1 MTQGRMI
8 SQNPPTSILIRR
20 RSSQPMRLVGALVV
34 AFALAGCSEIS
45 NPFKKAE
52 VVTPP
57 TGPTK
62 VDVGK
67 IPGNE
72 SIPVVVDDHPIT
84 SYDITQRAKL
94 MKLANSGSDE
104 KAARE
109 ELVDEILELEE
120 AARFG
125 IVVPPD
131 QVDSAYSSVAQ
142 NLKLTSATLTQALAG
157 EGIDANTL
165 KRRLLAQITW
175 QQLVAKRAQETGQI
189 KESDVT
195 TALLAKGDPK
205 DLTTKEYTLQQI
217 VFVVPSGSPTSA
229 FDQRRR
235 EAEAFRQ
242 RFQGCDKSLAQAKP
256 LNGVVVKEPVRR
268 VATDFSGTEA
278 DAIKGAKGGDTL
290 RPSQTAQ
297 GIEVIAVC
305 TVKDVQSTAEAR
317 LDIQNQIFQ
326 KQSEGIAKDY
336 LKALRA
342 QATIVY
348 R

>member
-1 MTQGRMI
+1 M
-8 SQNPPTSILIRR
+8 L
-20 RSSQPMRLVGALVV
+20 LLAV
-34 AFALAGCSEIS
+34 AVAGCSEIS

-72 SIPVVVDDHPIT
+72 SIPVVVNDHPIT
-84 SYDITQRAKL
+84 SYDISQRAKL

-120 AARFG
+120 AAKFG

-131 QVDSAYSSVAQ
+131 QVNGAYATIAQ
-142 NLKLTSATLTQALAG
+142 NLKLTSDTLTQALNG

-189 KESDVT
+189 KESEVT
-195 TALLAKGDPK
+195 TALLAKGDPSEIK
-205 DLTTKEYTLQQI
+205 TKEYTLQQI
-217 VFVVPSGSPTSA
+217 VFVVPNGSPASA

-242 RFQGCDKSLAQAKP
+242 RFQGCDKSLDQAKS

-268 VATDFSGTEA
+268 AAGDFSGG
-278 DAIKGAKGGDTL
+278 DAQEIKNVKAGDTL
-290 RPSQTAQ
+290 RPTQSSQ

-305 TVKDVQSTAEAR
+305 AVKDVKSTEQAR

>member
-1 MTQGRMI
+1 LLAAAAI
-8 SQNPPTSILIRR
+8 
-20 RSSQPMRLVGALVV
+20 AL
-34 AFALAGCSEIS
+34 ALAGCSEIA
-45 NPFKKAE
+45 NPFKRAE
-52 VVTPP
+52 AVPAP

-62 VDVGK
+62 VDAGK

-72 SIPVVVDDHPIT
+72 SIPVVVNDHPIT
-84 SYDITQRAKL
+84 SYDISQRTKL
-94 MKLANSGSDE
+94 MKLASAGSDE

-120 AARFG
+120 AGKFG
-125 IVVPPD
+125 IIIPPE
-131 QVDSAYSSVAQ
+131 QVEAAYASIAQ
-142 NLKLTSATLTQALAG
+142 NLKLTSSTLTQALSG
-157 EGIDANTL
+157 EGIDSNTL

-195 TALLAKGDPK
+195 TALLAKGDPSALK
-205 DLTTKEYTLQQI
+205 SKEYTLQQI
-217 VFVVPSGSPTSA
+217 VFVVPSGSASAA

-242 RFQGCDKSLAQAKP
+242 RFQGCDSSLTQAKA
-256 LNGVVVKEPVRR
+256 LNGVVVKEMGRHE
-268 VATDFSGTEA
+268 ATEFNGA
-278 DAIKGAKGGDTL
+278 DAQAINAAKGGDTL
-290 RPSQTAQ
+290 RPTQTQQ

-305 TVKDVQSTAEAR
+305 AVKDIQSTAAAR

-326 KQSEGIAKDY
+326 KESEGIAKDY

>member
-1 MTQGRMI
+1 MTYRRMPDT
-8 SQNPPTSILIRR
+8 NRFPALWGPRPRWRR
-20 RSSQPMRLVGALVV
+20 ASLLGVAAIALV
-34 AFALAGCSEIS
+34 LAGCSEIA
-45 NPFKKAE
+45 NPFKRAE
-52 VVTPP
+52 AVPAP

-72 SIPVVVDDHPIT
+72 SIPVVVNDHPIT
-84 SYDITQRAKL
+84 SYDISQRTKL
-94 MKLANSGSDE
+94 MKLANPGSDE

-120 AARFG
+120 AGKFG
-125 IVVPPD
+125 IIIPPE
-131 QVDSAYSSVAQ
+131 QVEAAYSSIAQ
-142 NLKLTSATLTQALAG
+142 NLKLTSSTLTQALSG
-157 EGIDANTL
+157 EGIDATTL

-175 QQLVAKRAQETGQI
+175 QQLVVKRAQETGQI

-195 TALLAKGDPK
+195 TALLAKGDPGTLK
-205 DLTTKEYTLQQI
+205 SKEYTLQQI
-217 VFVVPSGSPTSA
+217 VFVVPNGSPPAA

-242 RFQGCDKSLAQAKP
+242 RFQGCDNSLTQAKA
-256 LNGVVVKEPVRR
+256 LNGVVVKEMGRHD
-268 VATDFSGTEA
+268 ATDFNGGDA
-278 DAIKGAKGGDTL
+278 QAIKDAKGGDTL
-290 RPSQTAQ
+290 RPTQTKQ
-297 GIEVIAVC
+297 GIEIIAVC
-305 TVKDVQSTAEAR
+305 AVKDVQSTAAAR
-317 LDIQNQIFQ
+317 LDIQNEIFQ
-326 KQSEGIAKDY
+326 KESAGIAKDY